1 MYPDL
6 SKKVR
11 AQRSTVFAYLQIT
24 LKRSRSFFQQFYNML
39 STTSTLRLTSRLP
52 RLTTSLKPSPI
63 RIANFS
69 STQIK
74 MSVQAIESY
83 EDFQRIINGD
93 KIAAIDF
100 WATWCGPCK
109 MISPLFEKFA
119 SEAPADQIAF
129 YKVDVDEQEK
139 ISQEVG
145 ITAMPTFVFF
155 KNGQKITQ
163 TVGANPQQLQ
173 VSIIELTR

>member
-1 MYPDL
+1 
-6 SKKVR
+6 
-11 AQRSTVFAYLQIT
+11 
-24 LKRSRSFFQQFYNML
+24 ML
-39 STTSTLRLTSRLP
+39 SASNLRLSSRLP
-52 RLTTSLKPSPI
+52 RLTSSFAPSPI
-63 RIANFS
+63 RIATFS
-69 STQIK
+69 TTQIK
-74 MSVQAIESY
+74 MSVQAITSY
-83 EDFQRIINGD
+83 EDFQKIINGD

-119 SEAPADQIAF
+119 NDAPADQIAF
-129 YKVDVDEQEK
+129 YKVDVDEQEQ

-173 VSIIELTR
+173 AAIKQVVSA

>member
-1 MYPDL
+1 
-6 SKKVR
+6 
-11 AQRSTVFAYLQIT
+11 
-24 LKRSRSFFQQFYNML
+24 
-39 STTSTLRLTSRLP
+39 
-52 RLTTSLKPSPI
+52 
-63 RIANFS
+63 
-69 STQIK
+69 

-83 EDFQRIINGD
+83 EDFQKIINGD

-119 SEAPADQIAF
+119 GEAPSDQIAF

-173 VSIIELTR
+173 AAIKQVVSA

>member
-1 MYPDL
+1 
-6 SKKVR
+6 
-11 AQRSTVFAYLQIT
+11 
-24 LKRSRSFFQQFYNML
+24 
-39 STTSTLRLTSRLP
+39 
-52 RLTTSLKPSPI
+52 
-63 RIANFS
+63 
-69 STQIK
+69 
-74 MSVQAIESY
+74 MSVQAITSY
-83 EDFQRIINGD
+83 EDFQKIINGD
-93 KIAAIDF
+93 KVAAIDF

-119 SEAPADQIAF
+119 SEAPSDQIAF
-129 YKVDVDEQEK
+129 YKVDVDEQEQ

-173 VSIIELTR
+173 VSISQ

>member
-1 MYPDL
+1 
-6 SKKVR
+6 
-11 AQRSTVFAYLQIT
+11 
-24 LKRSRSFFQQFYNML
+24 ML
-39 STTSTLRLTSRLP
+39 STSSLRLSCRLP
-52 RLTTSLKPSPI
+52 RLTTSFTPSPI
-63 RIANFS
+63 RIAKFS

-74 MSVQAIESY
+74 MSVQAINSY
-83 EDFQRIINGD
+83 EDFQKIINGD

-119 SEAPADQIAF
+119 ADAPTDQIAF
-129 YKVDVDEQEK
+129 YKVDVDEQEQ

-173 VSIIELTR
+173 VSNNTIVSVMDTRNADR